1 MEVIELLGMAGKDG
15 PGLRS
20 AEKCRQDDGSLA
32 LISEGKDPSAYT
44 FSGVEAVLPSAEVP
58 LVDAEKSGVH
68 ENQASEPAPEN
79 SKAEEVVSEEFP
91 VTTRKET
98 GDSDPYVVHIEEPE
112 EDLDYDLKSECVIS
126 KEAETCTEQGKVGK
140 DILTK
145 DSDNAVQ
152 QVKAKS
158 TKAADLKQHFSAHG
172 KVLSAKILASTRS
185 RGCFG
190 FLKMASGEDAAS
202 CILNL
207 DGTEFNGTVIKVEV
221 TDKEPLSSKT
231 VSKSASNPNSAK
243 DVRKRVVRRRFRGA
257 PYLSMLSRRPG
268 APLDST
274 RRYYRPYVTAH
285 PTRTVNRASRYLS
298 RSVASTTSRGLEYL
312 RRPVQ
317 SPRPRPPTTP
327 SRHLCPEGYPVR
339 HSPSESRPSPKVRID
354 YSVPRARERTPTRL
368 VQKWPGNSTSSGRF
382 RNYSPGSRP
391 SEDSRRTEVSTRH
404 ESNYFRRSSPVFTK
418 LTSRSSPSRVSP
430 RQEPTGHTSQ
440 FRHPASSSYHSSRMH
455 PGNYVCTDRRGRP
468 SERDSTASQLRYEST
483 TRDSHPGYTNYKT
496 ERPPYDAYA
505 YPDIPQSSD
514 MRRSGERRG
523 WRISSQG
530 NIGSSRQ
537 SYADRSRS
545 RSPVSPVRRHS
556 QSRRDPGPPSWHRGI
571 NSSSDYISSAA
582 ASDRASYNS
591 EIYGR
596 KNNGSGVDQDYNRTR
611 SPLQS
616 QRSTSKSFS
625 RVIDYGHRSDTSSA
639 QWQPQSSGNYYNTD
653 SGTGGSQWRSSYY
666 PRPHY

>member
-1 MEVIELLGMAGKDG
+1 
-15 PGLRS
+15 
-20 AEKCRQDDGSLA
+20 
-32 LISEGKDPSAYT
+32 
-44 FSGVEAVLPSAEVP
+44 
-58 LVDAEKSGVH
+58 
-68 ENQASEPAPEN
+68 
-79 SKAEEVVSEEFP
+79 
-91 VTTRKET
+91 
-98 GDSDPYVVHIEEPE
+98 
-112 EDLDYDLKSECVIS
+112 
-126 KEAETCTEQGKVGK
+126 
-140 DILTK
+140 
-145 DSDNAVQ
+145 
-152 QVKAKS
+152 
-158 TKAADLKQHFSAHG
+158 
-172 KVLSAKILASTRS
+172 
-185 RGCFG
+185 
-190 FLKMASGEDAAS
+190 MASGEDAAS

-231 VSKSASNPNSAK
+231 VSKSASNSNSAK
-243 DVRKRVVRRRFRGA
+243 DVRKHVVRRRFRGA

-285 PTRTVNRASRYLS
+285 PTRTVNRVSRYLS

-317 SPRPRPPTTP
+317 SPRPRTPTTP

-339 HSPSESRPSPKVRID
+339 HSPSESRPSPKVRMD
-354 YSVPRARERTPTRL
+354 YSVPR
-368 VQKWPGNSTSSGRF
+368 
-382 RNYSPGSRP
+382 
-391 SEDSRRTEVSTRH
+391 
-404 ESNYFRRSSPVFTK
+404 
-418 LTSRSSPSRVSP
+418 
-430 RQEPTGHTSQ
+430 
-440 FRHPASSSYHSSRMH
+440 MH
-455 PGNYVCTDRRGRP
+455 PENYVCTDRRGRS

-483 TRDSHPGYTNYKT
+483 TRNSHPGYTNYKT

-505 YPDIPQSSD
+505 YPNVSQSND

-537 SYADRSRS
+537 SYADRPRS

-556 QSRRDPGPPSWHRGI
+556 QSRRDPSPPSWHRGI
-571 NSSSDYISSAA
+571 NSSSDYISSTA
-582 ASDRASYNS
+582 ASDRASYSS
-591 EIYGR
+591 EIYGH
-596 KNNGSGVDQDYNRTR
+596 KNNGSGLDQDYNRTR

-616 QRSTSKSFS
+616 QRSTSRSFS

-653 SGTGGSQWRSSYY
+653 SRTGGSQWRSSYY